1 MSSVKRTA
9 EALIPGQQLT
19 REEFLRRWEGIP
31 ELKRAELIEGV
42 VYMPSPQSAGNGWM
56 EIRVN
61 CWLGTYVAFTPGCDA
76 GTQGTWLML
85 QSAPQPDSY
94 LWILPACG
102 GQSGLKGK
110 YHFGSPELAAEVCLS
125 SRVYD
130 LGAKKEL
137 YRKAGVQEYVAV
149 LLKEKE
155 IRWHRLVRGAYELR
169 TPIGRGIFRSEQFPG
184 LWLDGPK
191 LLSGDIAGVLK
202 TLKRGLKSPAHAQF
216 VAELARGER

>member
-94 LWILPACG
+94 LWILPVYG
-102 GQSGLKGK
+102 GQSRIQGK
-110 YHFGSPELAAEVCLS
+110 FHVGAPEWAGEICLS
-125 SRVYD
+125 SAAYD
-130 LGAKKEL
+130 LSAKKAL
-137 YRKAGVQEYVAV
+137 YQKAGVQEYVAV
-149 LLKEKE
+149 LLEEKE
-155 IRWHRLVRGAYELR
+155 IRWHRLEKGAYKLCPP
-169 TPIGRGIFRSEQFPG
+169 TARGIYRSSVFPG
-184 LWLDGPK
+184 LWLDGPA
-191 LLSGDIAGVLK
+191 LLRQDLPRMLR
-202 TLKRGLKSPAHAQF
+202 TLERGLQSPAHMAF
-216 VAELARGER
+216 VKQLAARQR